1 MILIKYPK
9 PDKKLDLEAVKNLT
23 GETLKP
29 QPTPTSHTRNTKP
42 QPPPRRPST
51 DRNPKVIRKD

>member
-29 QPTPTSHTRNTKP
+29 QPTPTSHH
-42 QPPPRRPST
+42 
-51 DRNPKVIRKD
+51 RNPKTIADSQASKH